1 MEKWESCI
9 AEKMSLLARASY
21 FGGNRR
27 TIYLPNTWTSHAK
40 VMESL
45 TILGCVEH
53 IIIYSNLFAKVI

>member
-1 MEKWESCI
+1 MENMV

-21 FGGNRR
+21 LGEIEGLFTCQIHG
-27 TIYLPNTWTSHAK
+27 LHMPK